1 MASYQ
6 WPPPCSPNLFAH
18 CPWVL
23 LPCSMGFL
31 LPAVFF
37 QAFPLE
43 ASLFWKSVTS
53 LRTRSPVEPTP
64 LHHLCGPSCNLRFV
78 GGHPSF
84 VSGPHAYWPRARSGW
99 SVSPLGLRI
108 FQSSGR
114 RGHRESTFS
123 SWCSRLAAA
132 ALSCALCRSVDLRHL
147 PHTGPMET
155 RHHLVLWKRLS
166 LDSSTLAAVLILRKC
181 FVLLKS
187 YTAAGLTLTRILLFS
202 ILSSL
207 ISLRFGLMNSVN
219 WLSFPP
225 YLSNPTFLFKLYVHV
240 EENVDEPKG
249 GKMNYNPDTWREAF

>member
-1 MASYQ
+1 MLVVLMPTGPEPAQDGVFPPWVCAYFRALGAVAIGS
-6 WPPPCSPNLFAH
+6 PLSVPGAPDSRLPPC
-18 CPWVL
+18 
-23 LPCSMGFL
+23 
-31 LPAVFF
+31 PA
-37 QAFPLE
+37 L
-43 ASLFWKSVTS
+43 SV
-53 LRTRSPVEPTP
+53 
-64 LHHLCGPSCNLRFV
+64 
-78 GGHPSF
+78 
-84 VSGPHAYWPRARSGW
+84 ARS
-99 SVSPLGLRI
+99 I
-108 FQSSGR
+108 
-114 RGHRESTFS
+114 
-123 SWCSRLAAA
+123 CDI
-132 ALSCALCRSVDLRHL
+132 C